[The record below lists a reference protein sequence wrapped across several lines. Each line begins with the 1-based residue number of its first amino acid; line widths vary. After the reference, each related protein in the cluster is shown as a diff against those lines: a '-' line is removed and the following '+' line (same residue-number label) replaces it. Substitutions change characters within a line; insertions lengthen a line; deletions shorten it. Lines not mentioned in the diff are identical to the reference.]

1 MKAATTYTRP
11 PEKLPAARKSPG
23 QKKAA
28 NDPSK
33 MDRAGK
39 PTSAAEP
46 PIYTL
51 IPVSVLRCALFGV
64 AAEGDEVADFTP
76 VIVDRRLTGAEI
88 RYKGP
93 YLNQDHLKLWQ
104 ACLFLAQETVGLNG
118 DRFAISN
125 FADLLRLSGRSAGD
139 SRQYNRAWE
148 LLKDLASA
156 KVEISTS
163 RTSYF
168 GSLILEVAKDK
179 SSGRVAIHMSS
190 TLKQFMSN
198 ETLSNDI
205 MRLAGLGKD
214 QLASW
219 LHNYYASQKDPP
231 KLTVSEIKTLSGS
244 RLELPQLRQR
254 LKKAMAKLKNKDGI
268 RPLITDFKLDE
279 KPDVLHVTKVP
290 TTVDMRMADTA
301 AAAAFERRRTAE
313 AVKRERDKDRS
324 RFRTQSEINRPRGT
338 VVT

>member
-1 MKAATTYTRP
+1 MKTAKTFTRKRVKEQTEDVSP
-11 PEKLPAARKSPG
+11 TPEL
-23 QKKAA
+23 AA
-28 NDPSK
+28 NDLVDQHQDGPH
-33 MDRAGK
+33 R
-39 PTSAAEP
+39 PTVEP

-64 AAEGDEVADFTP
+64 AAQGDDVGDFTP
-76 VIVDRRLTGAEI
+76 VMVDRRLTGAEI

-104 ACLFLAQETVGLNG
+104 ACLFLAQQTVGLNG
-118 DRFAISN
+118 DKFAVSN
-125 FADLLRLSGRSAGD
+125 VADLLRLSGRSAGD
-139 SRQYNRAWE
+139 SRQYKRLWE

-168 GSLILEVAKDK
+168 GSLILEVEKDIPT
-179 SSGRVAIHMSS
+179 GRIVIHMSS

-205 MRLAGLGKD
+205 LRLVALGKD

-219 LHNYYASQKDPP
+219 LHNYYASQKEPP
-231 KLTVSEIKTLSGS
+231 KLTVSEIKALSGS

-254 LKKAMAKLKNKDGI
+254 LKKAMAKLANGDRK
-268 RPLITDFKLDE
+268 LITEFKLDE
-279 KPDVLHVTKVP
+279 KTDTLHVKKAP
-290 TTVDMRMADTA
+290 TTVDMRKADA
-301 AAAAFERRRTAE
+301 VASAAFERRMAAE
-313 AVKRERDKDRS
+313 TLTRERDKAGN